1 MDSGVLKSVEK
12 LTRDFT
18 ARDQEMLEATIKVDL
33 NNNKNKNLLCIL
45 LTSGRDFRK

>member
-1 MDSGVLKSVEK
+1 MARVTAAVEIVE
-12 LTRDFT
+12 
-18 ARDQEMLEATIKVDL
+18 AMIVEEMLEATIKVDL

>member
-1 MDSGVLKSVEK
+1 MEVARVTAAVEIVE
-12 LTRDFT
+12 
-18 ARDQEMLEATIKVDL
+18 AMIVEEMLEATIKVDL